1 MKPLKRY
8 GATLLLLA
16 VFVLAGSPRAGATN
30 GYRSIGHGSPSRSMG
45 GIGTA
50 APQDGLA
57 MYSNPAGI
65 GVLGRRF
72 DVAVEAFNPQ
82 REGRLEGTRVTSSK
96 SWFAIPSL
104 AYTQPVGK
112 RFFLGIALV
121 GSGGMN
127 TKYRRNLYDRAMA
140 ASLAQAGL
148 LPPGTTRL
156 SHGDELTEDDRLHKT
171 LRAVIGNFPVSTFV
185 KMMPLG
191 VSDALADAYRWL
203 SARRRS
209 RRKRKMLR
217 PSAGAVRA
225 EFESGIDL
233 VVIGHWHEPAI
244 ETDAYSMPGKT
255 FVMLG
260 ECTDVSASYAEIS
273 DGAIQLKRFPPA

>member
-1 MKPLKRY
+1 MAPEQSSRERIIFVSDWHLPAEQTVQTDFFVRFTREVCA
-8 GATLLLLA
+8 GAA
-16 VFVLAGSPRAGATN
+16 RVFVLGDLFGAWV
-30 GYRSIGHGSPSRSMG
+30 GPKHAVRPGHVAIFEALGEL
-45 GIGTA
+45 A
-50 APQDGLA
+50 A
-57 MYSNPAGI
+57 S
-65 GVLGRRF
+65 
-72 DVAVEAFNPQ
+72 
-82 REGRLEGTRVTSSK
+82 GTRVTIARGNRDFLLDRK
-96 SWFAIPSL
+96 TIARYGLEL
-104 AYTQPVGK
+104 APDVWRG
-112 RFFLGIALV
+112 
-121 GSGGMN
+121 
-127 TKYRRNLYDRAMA
+127 D
-140 ASLAQAGL
+140 